1 MPSVKNIWLIDITD
15 FNIWTSSTVQGQI
28 SV

>member
-1 MPSVKNIWLIDITD
+1 MPSVKNIWLIDIAD
-15 FNIWTSSTVQGQI
+15 FNIRTSSTLQGQI